1 MANFRFLRQKRVTPV
16 ELGYNDALSSGAVT
30 GTAFDITGANAV
42 TFFIHFTR
50 AAGTG
55 NMAFTVDVYD
65 DIKAAWVPVHTVD
78 LSAGSGTLTYFA
90 ASFVKATGS
99 ASTTM
104 EIRLR
109 DLNHNKMRINS
120 SIITSS
126 STDSLNISALVSEGP
141 G

>member
-1 MANFRFLRQKRVTPV
+1 MSNYRFMRQVRKTPT
-16 ELGYNDALSSGAVT
+16 ELGYNAALSSAAVT

-42 TFFIHFTR
+42 TFFVHFTR

-55 NMAFTVDVYD
+55 NMAFSVDVYD
-65 DIKAAWVPVHTVD
+65 DIVAAWVPLHVASASGGTV
-78 LSAGSGTLTYFA
+78 TYVA
-90 ASFVKATGS
+90 ASFVKATAS
-99 ASTTM
+99 ASTTL

-109 DLNHNKMRINS
+109 DLNFNKMRINS

-126 STDSLNISALVSEGP
+126 STDSLTISALVGEGP